1 MKKDRKIWVVIV
13 SGILIAA
20 IIVGTVS
27 VVSSQKKDQHYYDQ
41 MKRAKYYLD
50 EMNYENVIEAYKTAI
65 ELKPED
71 PEAYI
76 GLAEA
81 YMNNQQYYE
90 AKSVAEL
97 GLVRIGDSRFTD
109 LMKLIELARMGDWQK
124 QPEVNLLNK
133 DQIAEGADS
142 EKLAV
147 RPGIIGTIADFC
159 YQEYVN
165 TYGEADMSYVSAEEG
180 YKAKFKGLKA
190 YAYFRNT
197 PENKS
202 IINEATRIPG
212 KLAKPYKVIVPDL
225 SLIFVGF
232 EGYISYDKLC
242 SIFGVSMKPVYDEGT
257 NTYYLNFEYLNCHF
271 RVETDAKGNIYKKD
285 LELEVSPLNPIK
297 DDWVEETEEDEE
309 EEENVGSFTLGGET
323 YNYDVTVIQIYGIYL
338 PDISELEN
346 CKKLETLYLVDCGI
360 TDISPLSGC
369 ENLVE
374 LCLDDNPFTDLS
386 PLAGL
391 KKLRYLQF
399 HESGVT
405 DISSIYDLD
414 LDFFNPCSDG
424 ITYEQVFEYKE
435 RHPECI
441 CYYDYY
447 RL

>member
-1 MKKDRKIWVVIV
+1 MKKDRRIWWVVI
-13 SGILIAA
+13 SGVLIAA

-27 VVSSQKKDQHYYDQ
+27 LVSSQKKDQHYYDQ
-41 MKRAKYYLD
+41 MKMATYYLD
-50 EMNYENVIEAYKTAI
+50 EMNYEKVIEAYKTAI

-71 PEAYI
+71 PEPYI
-76 GLAEA
+76 GLAEV
-81 YMNNQQYYE
+81 YMDNKQYYE
-90 AKSVAEL
+90 AKSVVEL
-97 GLVRIGDSRFTD
+97 GLGRIGDRRFMD
-109 LMKLIELARMGDWQK
+109 LMKLIELARMGDQQEQTK
-124 QPEVNLLNK
+124 VNLLNK
-133 DQIAEGADS
+133 DYVAEGTDL

-147 RPGIIGTIADFC
+147 KPGIIGTIADFC
-159 YQEYVN
+159 YQEYIN
-165 TYGEADMSYVSAEEG
+165 TYGDTDMSYVSAEEG

-197 PENKS
+197 SENKS
-202 IINEATRIPG
+202 IINETTRVPE

-225 SLIFVGF
+225 SLMFVGF
-232 EGYISYDKLC
+232 EGYISYDKLS
-242 SIFGVSMKPVYDEGT
+242 SIFGIHTEPVYDEGADA
-257 NTYYLNFEYLNCHF
+257 YYLDFEYLDCHF
-271 RVETDAKGNIYKKD
+271 HVETDAKGNIYKKD
-285 LELEVSPLNPIK
+285 TYLEVSPLNPIK
-297 DDWVEETEEDEE
+297 EDWVEKTEEDEE
-309 EEENVGSFTLGGET
+309 EEEETGTFILGGET
-323 YNYDVTVIQIYGIYL
+323 YSYDVITIQIYGIFL
-338 PDISELEN
+338 PDVSELEN

-360 TDISPLSGC
+360 ADISPLAGC

-405 DISSIYDLD
+405 DISPVYDLD

-424 ITYEQVFEYKE
+424 VTYEQVFEYKE